1 MMAEADTE
9 ANNNDHLLQSLDRG
23 DLSSGSYEG
32 GFKTWE
38 CSIDLAQMLAN
49 IELLGL
55 SPESKP
61 DDKPKWHI
69 VELGAGSAVPS
80 MVLLQQAIALR
91 STTQKYLFHF
101 SLCDY
106 NEDVLRLCT
115 APNTLLNYL
124 GAMKHVSLTPNVL
137 PGNQSTDQD
146 IDLEEL
152 SQLVAGITDSLSS
165 ANITVDLISGA
176 WGEDLVNLIK
186 PDPSG
191 STRSWNLLVLASETI
206 YSPATLSAFCDTV
219 LTLLKEYPGKARAL
233 IAAKKIYF
241 GVGGGVDEFVKT
253 IEHKGG
259 LSHSILE
266 TTTAGVNRVILE
278 VTMP

>member
-49 IELLGL
+49 LELSGF
-55 SPESKP
+55 SSESKP
-61 DDKPKWHI
+61 NDSPNWHI

-80 MVLLQQAIALR
+80 MVLLQQAMSFDR
-91 STTQKYLFHF
+91 TTHDYRIHF

-124 GAMKHVSLTPNVL
+124 GATKNISMTPDLL
-137 PGNQSTDQD
+137 PVNRSTDQD

-152 SQLVAGITDSLSS
+152 SQLVGGTMDTLNS

-176 WGEDLVNLIK
+176 WGEDVVDLIK
-186 PDPSG
+186 PRPSG
-191 STRSWNLLVLASETI
+191 STREWNLLVLASETI
-206 YSPATLSAFCDTV
+206 YSPKTLQSFCDT
-219 LTLLKEYPGKARAL
+219 LMTLFREYPGRAKAL

-241 GVGGGVDEFVKT
+241 GVGGGVDEFVRA

-259 LSHSILE
+259 LCRSILE
-266 TTTAGVNRVILE
+266 VNTAGVNRVILE